1 MKNLLQGD
9 LSFISAQELL
19 EWLETHSKTGTVDL
33 AGNNSRSSIYLKEGK
48 IIYAASEGAGRRLGE
63 FMVARGVLNEPDLQ
77 QALAES
83 QAAGKTLN
91 RHLIDAGLVTIQT
104 LTNLFNR
111 LVLQILAEAFTCR
124 TGSFSFTSPLPANV
138 LQGPVFY
145 VSGRKL
151 SEVFSEIQSAAKEE
165 AIEKLNRRL
174 RDDDI
179 RLPVLPKVATQLR
192 KLLEDENATMQ
203 SMTRVIMSDQII
215 ASGVLKVANSPF
227 YAASGPTDSVNL
239 AVARIGTKTAL
250 AVVTAIELKAMH
262 LPDVP
267 KEKLET
273 ILDNALKSAFIAS
286 GLAMQ
291 CYLDPEQAFLGGL
304 LHDLGKTVILS
315 ISSGIDVDSSL
326 LEEFMNERHA
336 EIGAII
342 ASRWNYPEALQDL
355 IRCHHDP
362 ISADTDRTIAALQLA
377 DGLIEHGPEWQAA
390 PELLQFL
397 GLDQSSIQDVCQVAL
412 QAVGEFSTPPA

>member
-1 MKNLLQGD
+1 MKNLLKGD
-9 LSFISAQELL
+9 LAFISAQDLL
-19 EWLETHSKTGTVDL
+19 EWFESRATTGTVSLSGDDYQ
-33 AGNNSRSSIYLKEGK
+33 ANIYLKDGR
-48 IIYAASEGAGRRLGE
+48 IIYASSEETGRRLGQ
-63 FMVARGVLNEPDLQ
+63 FMVERGVLNDSDLQ

-83 QAAGKTLN
+83 QSAGKTLN
-91 RHLIDAGLVTIQT
+91 RHLIDIGLVTIQT

-124 TGSFSFTSPLPANV
+124 SGSFSVTSPLPASV
-138 LQGPVFY
+138 LGGPVFY
-145 VSGRKL
+145 ASGRKL
-151 SEVFSEIQSAAKEE
+151 SEVFSQIQSAAKEE

-174 RDDDI
+174 GDDDI
-179 RLPVLPKVATQLR
+179 RLPVLPKVAAQLR
-192 KLLEDENATMQ
+192 ALLEDEDTSLQ

-215 ASGVLKVANSPF
+215 ASGILKVANSPF
-227 YAASGPTDSVNL
+227 YASSGPTDSVNL

-250 AVVTAIELKAMH
+250 AVVTAIELKTMH

-315 ISSGIDVDSSL
+315 VSSGCDVDSDIL
-326 LEEFMNERHA
+326 DEFINECHA

-342 ASRWNYPEALQDL
+342 ASRWNYPESLQDL

-362 ISADTDRTIAALQLA
+362 ITAETDRTIVVLQLV
-377 DGLIEHGPEWQAA
+377 DGLIEHGPDWQAD
-390 PELLQFL
+390 PQSLQFV
-397 GLDQSSIQDVCQVAL
+397 GLDQASLQDVCQVAL
-412 QAVGEFSTPPA
+412 QAVGEFSTPV

>member
-9 LSFISAQELL
+9 LTFISAQALL
-19 EWLETHSKTGTVDL
+19 EWLETHAKSGTVSLSGD
-33 AGNNSRSSIYLKEGK
+33 NSKSCIYLKEGR
-48 IIYAASEGAGRRLGE
+48 IIYASSEGAGRRLGE
-63 FMVARGVLNEPDLQ
+63 FMVERGVLNDSELQ

-111 LVLQILAEAFTCR
+111 LVLQILAEAFSCR
-124 TGSFSFTSPLPANV
+124 SGSFSITSPLPASV

-151 SEVFSEIQSAAKEE
+151 SEVFSQIQSAAKEE

-179 RLPVLPKVATQLR
+179 RLPVLPKVAAQLR
-192 KLLEDENATMQ
+192 QMLEDDSASMQ

-215 ASGVLKVANSPF
+215 ASGILKVANSPF
-227 YAASGPTDSVNL
+227 YASSGPTDSVNL

-250 AVVTAIELKAMH
+250 AVVTAIELKTMH

-267 KEKLET
+267 KEKLEA
-273 ILDNALKSAFIAS
+273 ILDGALKSAFIAS

-315 ISSGIDVDSSL
+315 VSSGCDVNSDL
-326 LEEFMNERHA
+326 LEEFMDERHA

-342 ASRWNYPEALQDL
+342 ASRWNYPEPLQDL

-362 ISADTDRTIAALQLA
+362 ISADSDRTIAVLQLA

-390 PELLQFL
+390 PEILQLL
-397 GLDQSSIQDVCQVAL
+397 GLDQASLRDVCQVAL
-412 QAVGEFSTPPA
+412 EAVGEFSSPV